1 MKTTH
6 TILIVDDDVDILE
19 AQKSIYPKM
28 SINY

>member
-1 MKTTH
+1 MKTIH

-19 AQKSIYPKM
+19 ALKSIYPKM